1 MIIQICFS
9 VSSRLSN
16 KSDKNLADFEDENSV
31 DEEMLQLAQSQD
43 IGVMLQHQQLASM
56 ASFCQQRQAIT
67 APRLTVRQQREGA
80 RLLAHYTLD
89 TACQPG
95 QTLLWDLIQDRNIE
109 QLADGLA
116 VEAEKALTSL
126 LCFNMERFIRMKFIE
141 GCLSNIARN
150 ESVAISLRLLPKLFQ
165 SFQNFRGMDTHEVSM
180 FAEKRH
186 GMMRLF
192 FNNLQEYRKQH
203 IEGKQCPPFFNH
215 LAQIQTRLQF
225 LGVIFSIQVSPP
237 DFHLNN
243 AQINT
248 LWECLAADPVCSDDF
263 FQWLLVQVHS
273 KEQHAIALDGKNL
286 NMS

>member
-1 MIIQICFS
+1 
-9 VSSRLSN
+9 
-16 KSDKNLADFEDENSV
+16 
-31 DEEMLQLAQSQD
+31 
-43 IGVMLQHQQLASM
+43 M
-56 ASFCQQRQAIT
+56 A
-67 APRLTVRQQREGA
+67 E
-80 RLLAHYTLD
+80 
-89 TACQPG
+89 
-95 QTLLWDLIQDRNIE
+95 
-109 QLADGLA
+109 GLA
-116 VEAEKALTSL
+116 LEAEKALSSL
-126 LCFNMERFIRMKFIE
+126 LCLNMDRLIRIKFIE
-141 GCLSNIARN
+141 GCVTNIAKN

>member
-1 MIIQICFS
+1 MNDLTLCRNGFV

-31 DEEMLQLAQSQD
+31 DDEMLQLAQSQD
-43 IGVMLQHQQLASM
+43 LGVMLQHQQLASM
-56 ASFCQQRQAIT
+56 ASFCQQRQAIA
-67 APRLTVRQQREGA
+67 APRLTVKQQKEGA

-95 QTLLWDLIQDRNIE
+95 QTLLWDLIQDKNIE
-109 QLADGLA
+109 HLAEGLA

-141 GCLSNIARN
+141 GCLTNVARN

-192 FNNLQEYRKQH
+192 FNNLEEYTKQH
-203 IEGKQCPPFFNH
+203 QEGKESPPFFHH

-237 DFHLNN
+237 DFHLTN
-243 AQINT
+243 AQIYI
-248 LWECLAADPVCSDDF
+248 LWECLASDPICSDDF

-273 KEQHAIALDGKNL
+273 KEQHAIALDGK
-286 NMS
+286 